1 MKNPRRK
8 KEKNWRKGKKI
19 QRKRKKIQIK
29 KIRRKVTVKKKR
41 SPQKEKKNVGTQR
54 KRRRDSDDDYDE
66 TPAKRRRVSTTKSPR
81 KSPRKSPKKSPRKS
95 TRKDSDSSD
104 SEKPKS
110 QKHRTELQK
119 IDTLKKVIRGCGF
132 KVQGITKNMS
142 NTKIIQKLQQ
152 IMSEY
157 ENEGMKERMTIK
169 EIKKFKAI
177 RASDKE
183 LADLQLAKKN
193 ISQGK
198 KETTTCCSLQK
209 GEL

>member
-1 MKNPRRK
+1 L
-8 KEKNWRKGKKI
+8 EKGKENSDKENSEESNSEI
-19 QRKRKKIQIK
+19 EKKPK
-29 KIRRKVTVKKKR
+29 KG
-41 SPQKEKKNVGTQR
+41 KKNVGTQR
-54 KRRRDSDDDYDE
+54 KRKRDSDDDYDE
-66 TPAKRRRVSTTKSPR
+66 SSAKRRRVSTTKSPR
-81 KSPRKSPKKSPRKS
+81 KSPRKSPKKSPRKSPRKS

-119 IDTLKKVIRGCGF
+119 IDNLKKVITGCGF

-152 IMSEY
+152 IISEY
-157 ENEGMKERMTIK
+157 ENEGMNERMTIK

-177 RASDKE
+177 RASDQE
-183 LADLQLAKKN
+183 LADLRLAKKKHLTR
-193 ISQGK
+193 K
-198 KETTTCCSLQK
+198 KETSTCCSLQK

>member
-1 MKNPRRK
+1 
-8 KEKNWRKGKKI
+8 
-19 QRKRKKIQIK
+19 
-29 KIRRKVTVKKKR
+29 
-41 SPQKEKKNVGTQR
+41 
-54 KRRRDSDDDYDE
+54 
-66 TPAKRRRVSTTKSPR
+66 
-81 KSPRKSPKKSPRKS
+81 
-95 TRKDSDSSD
+95 
-104 SEKPKS
+104 
-110 QKHRTELQK
+110 
-119 IDTLKKVIRGCGF
+119 VIRGCGF

-198 KETTTCCSLQK
+198 RKPRRAALSKKVNYNPKFPKTGDSEVDEFMTASSVSED
-209 GEL
+209 GEHSSDFSASQ